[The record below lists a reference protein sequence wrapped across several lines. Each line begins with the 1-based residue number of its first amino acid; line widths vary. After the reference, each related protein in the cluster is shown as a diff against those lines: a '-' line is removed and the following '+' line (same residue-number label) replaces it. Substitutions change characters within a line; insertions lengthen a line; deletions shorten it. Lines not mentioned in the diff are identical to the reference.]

1 MKKFWLILAVLFYV
15 NCLSQDKYITRNG
28 MIQFNASTPLE
39 TISPINNH
47 VSCILDPETG
57 KIAFQLKMI
66 SFKFDK
72 ALMEE
77 HFNEKYVESEK
88 YPKSTFVG
96 EIINWNELSTS
107 KEKQNVISKGILT
120 IHGVEKEV
128 EVSGTINLRRNDI
141 KINSEFSV
149 LVSDFDIKIPKLV
162 RDKISKEVRVIL
174 EMNLQSK

>member
-1 MKKFWLILAVLFYV
+1 MKKLLFSLAVLFCV
-15 NCLSQDKYITRNG
+15 NCLSQDKFITRNG

-39 TISPINNH
+39 TINPVNNH
-47 VSCILDPETG
+47 VSCILDSKTG

-88 YPKSTFVG
+88 YPKSTYVG
-96 EIINWNELSTS
+96 EIINWNELDFS
-107 KEKQNVISKGILT
+107 KEKQNIKSKGILT
-120 IHGVEKEV
+120 IHGVDKEV
-128 EVSGTINLRRNDI
+128 EVSGTINFLKNNIEI
-141 KINSEFSV
+141 KSEFSIV
-149 LVSDFDIKIPKLV
+149 VSDFDIQIPKLV
-162 RDKISKEVRVIL
+162 RDKISKEVRVIV

>member
-1 MKKFWLILAVLFYV
+1 
-15 NCLSQDKYITRNG
+15 

-47 VSCILDPETG
+47 VSCILDSKTG

-72 ALMEE
+72 ILMEE

-96 EIINWNELSTS
+96 EIINWNELDPS

-128 EVSGTINLRRNDI
+128 EVSGTINLKGTILRLTQN
-141 KINSEFSV
+141 
-149 LVSDFDIKIPKLV
+149 LVF
-162 RDKISKEVRVIL
+162 
-174 EMNLQSK
+174 

>member
-1 MKKFWLILAVLFYV
+1 MKKLLFSLAVLFYV
-15 NCLSQDKYITRNG
+15 NCLSQDKFITRNG

-39 TISPINNH
+39 TITPINNH
-47 VSCILDPETG
+47 VSCILDSKTG

-96 EIINWNELSTS
+96 EIINWNKIDFT
-107 KEKQNVISKGILT
+107 KEKQNVKCKGILT
-120 IHGVEKEV
+120 IHGIDKEV
-128 EVSGTINLRRNDI
+128 EVSGTINLLKNNIEI
-141 KINSEFSV
+141 KSEFSIV
-149 LVSDFDIKIPKLV
+149 VSDFDIQIPKLV
-162 RDKISKEVRVIL
+162 RDKISKEVRVIV

>member
-1 MKKFWLILAVLFYV
+1 
-15 NCLSQDKYITRNG
+15 
-28 MIQFNASTPLE
+28 
-39 TISPINNH
+39 
-47 VSCILDPETG
+47 
-57 KIAFQLKMI
+57 MI

-72 ALMEE
+72 TLMEE

-96 EIINWNELSTS
+96 EIINWNELRTS

-120 IHGVEKEV
+120 IHGVEKV

-162 RDKISKEVRVIL
+162 RDKISKEVRVKL

>member
-1 MKKFWLILAVLFYV
+1 MKKLLFILAVLFYV
-15 NCLSQDKYITRNG
+15 NCLSQDKFITRNG
-28 MIQFNASTPLE
+28 MIRFNASTPLE
-39 TISPINNH
+39 TINPINNH
-47 VSCILDPETG
+47 VSCILDSKTG

-96 EIINWNELSTS
+96 EIINWNEIDFT
-107 KEKQNVISKGILT
+107 KEKQNVKCKGILT
-120 IHGVEKEV
+120 IHGIDKEV
-128 EVSGTINLRRNDI
+128 EVSGTINFLKNNIEI
-141 KINSEFSV
+141 KSEFSIV
-149 LVSDFDIKIPKLV
+149 VSDFDIQIPKLV
-162 RDKISKEVRVIL
+162 RDKISKEVRVIV

>member
-1 MKKFWLILAVLFYV
+1 MKKLLFSLAVLFYL
-15 NCLSQDKYITRNG
+15 NCLSQDKFITRNG
-28 MIQFNASTPLE
+28 MIQLNASTPLE
-39 TISPINNH
+39 TINPINNH
-47 VSCILDPETG
+47 VSCILDSKTG

-96 EIINWNELSTS
+96 EIINWNELDSS

-128 EVSGTINLRRNDI
+128 EVSGTINFRKNDI
-141 KINSEFSV
+141 KINSEFSI
-149 LVSDFDIKIPKLV
+149 LVSDFDIQIPKLV

-174 EMNLQSK
+174 EMKLQSK

>member
-1 MKKFWLILAVLFYV
+1 MKKLLFSLAVLFYV
-15 NCLSQDKYITRNG
+15 NCLSQDKFITRNG

-39 TISPINNH
+39 TINPINNH
-47 VSCILDPETG
+47 VSCILDSKTG

-88 YPKSTFVG
+88 YPKSTYVG
-96 EIINWNELSTS
+96 EIINWNELDFS
-107 KEKQNVISKGILT
+107 KEKQNIKSKGILT
-120 IHGVEKEV
+120 IHGVDKEV
-128 EVSGTINLRRNDI
+128 EVSGTINFLKNNIEI
-141 KINSEFSV
+141 KSEFSIV
-149 LVSDFDIKIPKLV
+149 VSDFDIQIPKLV

>member
-1 MKKFWLILAVLFYV
+1 MKKLLFSLAVLFYV
-15 NCLSQDKYITRNG
+15 NCLSQDKFITRNG

-39 TISPINNH
+39 TINPINSH
-47 VSCILDPETG
+47 VSCILDSKTG

-96 EIINWNELSTS
+96 EIINWNELDPS

-128 EVSGTINLRRNDI
+128 EVSGIINFRKNNI
-141 KINSEFSV
+141 EITSEFSV
-149 LVSDFDIKIPKLV
+149 LVSDFDIQIPKLV
-162 RDKISKEVRVIL
+162 RDKISNEVIVIL

>member
-1 MKKFWLILAVLFYV
+1 MKKLLFSLAVLFYV
-15 NCLSQDKYITRNG
+15 NCLSQDKFITRNG

-39 TISPINNH
+39 TINPVNNY
-47 VSCILDPETG
+47 VSCILDSKTG

-88 YPKSTFVG
+88 YPKSTYVG
-96 EIINWNELSTS
+96 EIINWNELDFS
-107 KEKQNVISKGILT
+107 KEKQNIKSKGILT
-120 IHGVEKEV
+120 IHGVDKEV
-128 EVSGTINLRRNDI
+128 EVSGTIYFLKNNIEI
-141 KINSEFSV
+141 KSEFSIV
-149 LVSDFDIKIPKLV
+149 VSDFDIQIPKLV

>member
-1 MKKFWLILAVLFYV
+1 MKKLLFSLAVLFCV
-15 NCLSQDKYITRNG
+15 NCLSQDKFITRNG

-39 TISPINNH
+39 TINPINNH
-47 VSCILDPETG
+47 VSCILDSKTG

-96 EIINWNELSTS
+96 EIINWNEIDFT
-107 KEKQNVISKGILT
+107 KAKQNVKCKGILT
-120 IHGVEKEV
+120 IHGIDKEV
-128 EVSGTINLRRNDI
+128 EVSGTINFLKNNIEI
-141 KINSEFSV
+141 KSEFSIV
-149 LVSDFDIKIPKLV
+149 VSDFDIQIPKLV
-162 RDKISKEVRVIL
+162 RDKISKEVRVIV

>member
-1 MKKFWLILAVLFYV
+1 MKKLLFSLAVLFYV
-15 NCLSQDKYITRNG
+15 NCLSQDKFITRNG

-39 TISPINNH
+39 TINPVNNH
-47 VSCILDPETG
+47 VSCILDSKTG

-88 YPKSTFVG
+88 YPKSTYVG
-96 EIINWNELSTS
+96 EIINWNELDFS
-107 KEKQNVISKGILT
+107 KEKQNIKSKGILT
-120 IHGVEKEV
+120 IHGVDKEV
-128 EVSGTINLRRNDI
+128 EVSGTINFLKNNIEI
-141 KINSEFSV
+141 KSEFSIV
-149 LVSDFDIKIPKLV
+149 VSDFDIQIPKLV
-162 RDKISKEVRVIL
+162 RDKISKEVRVIV

>member
-1 MKKFWLILAVLFYV
+1 MKKLLFSLAVLFYV
-15 NCLSQDKYITRNG
+15 NCLSQDRFITRNG

-88 YPKSTFVG
+88 YPKSTYVG
-96 EIINWNELSTS
+96 EIINWNELDFS
-107 KEKQNVISKGILT
+107 KEKQNIKSKGILT
-120 IHGVEKEV
+120 IHGVDKEV
-128 EVSGTINLRRNDI
+128 EVSGTINFLKNNIEI
-141 KINSEFSV
+141 KSEFSIV
-149 LVSDFDIKIPKLV
+149 VSDFDIQIPKLV

>member
-1 MKKFWLILAVLFYV
+1 MKKLLFSLAVLFYV
-15 NCLSQDKYITRNG
+15 NCLSQDKFITRNG

-39 TISPINNH
+39 TINPVNNH
-47 VSCILDPETG
+47 VSCILDSKTG

-88 YPKSTFVG
+88 YPKSTYVG
-96 EIINWNELSTS
+96 EIINWNELDFS
-107 KEKQNVISKGILT
+107 KEKQNIKSKGILT
-120 IHGVEKEV
+120 IHGVDKEV
-128 EVSGTINLRRNDI
+128 EVSGTINFLKNNIEI
-141 KINSEFSV
+141 KSEFSIV
-149 LVSDFDIKIPKLV
+149 VSDFDIQIPKLV

>member
-1 MKKFWLILAVLFYV
+1 
-15 NCLSQDKYITRNG
+15 
-28 MIQFNASTPLE
+28 
-39 TISPINNH
+39 
-47 VSCILDPETG
+47 
-57 KIAFQLKMI
+57 MI

-96 EIINWNELSTS
+96 EIINWNELDPS

-128 EVSGTINLRRNDI
+128 EVSGIINFRKNNI
-141 KINSEFSV
+141 EITSEFSV
-149 LVSDFDIKIPKLV
+149 LVSDFDIQIPKLV
-162 RDKISKEVRVIL
+162 RDKISNEVIVIL

>member
-1 MKKFWLILAVLFYV
+1 MKNLLFSLAVLFYV
-15 NCLSQDKYITRNG
+15 NCLSQDKFITRNG

-39 TISPINNH
+39 TINPINNH
-47 VSCILDPETG
+47 VSCILDSKTG

-96 EIINWNELSTS
+96 EIINWNKIDFT
-107 KEKQNVISKGILT
+107 KEKQNVKSKGILT
-120 IHGVEKEV
+120 IHGIDKEV
-128 EVSGTINLRRNDI
+128 EVLGTINFLKNNIEI
-141 KINSEFSV
+141 KSEFSIV
-149 LVSDFDIKIPKLV
+149 VSDFDIQIPKLV
-162 RDKISKEVRVIL
+162 RDKISKEVRVIV

>member
-1 MKKFWLILAVLFYV
+1 MKKLLFSLAVLFYV
-15 NCLSQDKYITRNG
+15 NCLSQDRFITRNG

-39 TISPINNH
+39 TINPINNH
-47 VSCILDPETG
+47 VSCILDFKTG

-88 YPKSTFVG
+88 YPKSTYVG
-96 EIINWNELSTS
+96 EIINWNELDFS
-107 KEKQNVISKGILT
+107 KEKQNIKSKGILT
-120 IHGVEKEV
+120 IHGVDKEV
-128 EVSGTINLRRNDI
+128 EVSGTINFLKNNIEI
-141 KINSEFSV
+141 KSEFSIV
-149 LVSDFDIKIPKLV
+149 VSDFDIQIPKLV